1 MTKTNIMKIN
11 KSHVSHYV
19 SILLKYRVAE
29 VVQSR
34 EGPLPKSLDWDE
46 NLKPLHKLFCRD
58 IKICRDLRTLWKTLA
73 KHSVSWARSTP
84 LHDTY

>member
-1 MTKTNIMKIN
+1 MKIN

-46 NLKPLHKLFCRD
+46 NLKP
-58 IKICRDLRTLWKTLA
+58 
-73 KHSVSWARSTP
+73 
-84 LHDTY
+84 